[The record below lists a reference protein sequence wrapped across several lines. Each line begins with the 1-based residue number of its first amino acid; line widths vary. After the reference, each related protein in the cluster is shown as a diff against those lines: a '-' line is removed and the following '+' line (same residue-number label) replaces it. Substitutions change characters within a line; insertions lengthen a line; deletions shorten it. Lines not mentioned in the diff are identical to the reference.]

1 MNAFRRDRV
10 EETCAIAAVLLILL
24 TMLVD
29 PRLSFIIAIL
39 IVLSASIYMVRR
51 LSPSR
56 GHVPGGK

>member
-10 EETCAIAAVLLILL
+10 EEICAIGAVLLILL

-29 PRLSFIIAIL
+29 PRLSFVIAIL
-39 IVLSASIYMVRR
+39 IVLSASIYMVRQF
-51 LSPSR
+51 SPSR